1 MFNIRPI
8 DNSETDYEK
17 ATTVWNTVWLH
28 HQQTA
33 VQVHYYMAQPSS
45 KQPTLLFLAEAAD
58 GTPIGQAA
66 ARQTTHGDAPLKL
79 FVSVSV
85 HPDWQQRG
93 IGRTLYER
101 LLAETDAQAP
111 VALITNTLE
120 DRHRTRRLLEDDG
133 FVQKMRAPISEIAVD
148 EFDSAEFIPTL
159 QAVADRNIT
168 ITPFS
173 QLIHELGEDEA
184 WSRMYEMRID
194 IARDLPWYEPQE
206 PQPYDEWRQARS
218 TKPTLLPDAMFVALH
233 RGNWVGISEL
243 YSRLAMPTLLD
254 QGLTGVRR
262 AYRRMGLATALKLRT
277 LDYAKR
283 YGATTIRTD
292 NEENNPM
299 YQLNLRL
306 GFRPKP
312 GFLFYEKR
320 LRGEAATQG
329 FTEDGTELHREE
341 E

>member
-1 MFNIRPI
+1 MFEIRHI
-8 DNSETDYEK
+8 DDSTEDCEK
-17 ATTVWNTVWLH
+17 VAAIWNAVWPQ

-33 VQVHYYMAQPSS
+33 TQIHHYMTQAPSE
-45 KQPTLLFLAEAAD
+45 QRPLLFLAETHD
-58 GTPIGQAA
+58 GTPIGQGTV
-66 ARQTTHGDAPLKL
+66 RPTTRGDAPLKL
-79 FVSVSV
+79 SVNVVV
-85 HPDWQQRG
+85 HPDWQRRG
-93 IGRTLYER
+93 IGRNLSER
-101 LLAETDAQAP
+101 LLAATKAQAP
-111 VALITNTLE
+111 VALIASTLE
-120 DRHRTRRLLEDDG
+120 DRQRTQRLLEEGG
-133 FVQKMRAPISEIAVD
+133 FVQKMRLPISEIAVD
-148 EFDSAEFIPTL
+148 DFDSAEFLPTL
-159 QAVADRNIT
+159 HTTAERNIT

-184 WSRMYEMRID
+184 WSHMYDMRLD
-194 IARDLPWYEPQE
+194 IVRDLPWYEPQE
-206 PQPYDEWRQARS
+206 PPPYDEWRQARS

-233 RGNWVGISEL
+233 RGNWVGVSEL

-299 YQLNLRL
+299 YQLNLKL

-312 GFLFYEKR
+312 GWLIYEKK
-320 LRGEAATQG
+320 LREQ
-329 FTEDGTELHREE
+329 
-341 E
+341 